1 MATKRTGRSAERT
14 EVNRNIRMAVKRFD
28 VPALDGDES
37 WDFLCECGNEDCG
50 QWVTLT
56 LKAYEAL
63 LRADEPVL
71 AAGHELS
78 RSQRARRK
86 ARKLVDDSHALRA
99 QADVQQKRA
108 RSRNAG
114 RGE

>member
-1 MATKRTGRSAERT
+1 VATKRTSRSAERT

-28 VPALDGDES
+28 EPALDGDES
-37 WDFLCECGNEDCG
+37 WDFLCECGADECG

-56 LKAYEAL
+56 LKRYEAL
-63 LRADEPVL
+63 LRAEEPVL
-71 AAGHELS
+71 APGHELT

-86 ARKLVDDSHALRA
+86 ARRLVEDSEALRA
-99 QADVQQKRA
+99 QAQVQQKRA
-108 RSRNAG
+108 GRNAG